1 MPSCLTGVRSG
12 PAVGRLHVSGAG
24 YAAGTAQDG
33 NSCAGCKTATNIGVI
48 APMRKDCV
56 VMTADERRRVER
68 VLIMVPR
75 FLGKEGFEVLVEN
88 GWYVLSDT
96 SARGVRSIADQFE
109 SDPDAANMR
118 MHQWVRDRVDGVE
131 AELTKEFPYRAGI
144 LADAFAAHRQG
155 SFNLSVPVLIAQTDG
170 IWHERTGHNL
180 FSGDLDKTLQAALG
194 ERVRGGVVD
203 RLLQTLT
210 SDQWKLRQSKR
221 NRPAGFS
228 DLNRHQVLHGEV
240 TDYGTEE
247 NSLKA
252 IALLH
257 FSHFVL
263 RRRAS

>member
-1 MPSCLTGVRSG
+1 
-12 PAVGRLHVSGAG
+12 
-24 YAAGTAQDG
+24 
-33 NSCAGCKTATNIGVI
+33 
-48 APMRKDCV
+48 
-56 VMTADERRRVER
+56 MTADERRRVER

>member
-1 MPSCLTGVRSG
+1 MP
-12 PAVGRLHVSGAG
+12 
-24 YAAGTAQDG
+24 
-33 NSCAGCKTATNIGVI
+33 
-48 APMRKDCV
+48 
-56 VMTADERRRVER
+56 ADESRRVKR
-68 VLIMVPR
+68 VIIKMSRIV
-75 FLGKEGFEVLVEN
+75 GAEGFEVLVEN

-96 SARGVRSIADQFE
+96 SARDVRSIADQFE

-118 MHQWVRDRVDGVE
+118 MHHWVRDRVDPIE
-131 AELTKEFPYRAGI
+131 ADLTKEFPNRARI

-170 IWHERTGHNL
+170 IWHERTGRNL
-180 FSGDLDKTLQAALG
+180 FSDDLDKTLQAARG

-210 SDQWKLRQSKR
+210 NDQWKLRQSKK
-221 NRPAGFS
+221 NRSAGFS

-240 TDYGTEE
+240 CDYGTEE

-257 FSHFVL
+257 FSNFVL
-263 RRRAS
+263 RRRTS